1 MHIFLFLL
9 AVVIIFVIAFMRLPM
24 FGKLPTGERL
34 EKIKRSPNYRDGA
47 FQNIHFTPQLTEGA
61 SYVSVLKEFLFGKKE
76 RMRPLENLP
85 SVKTDLQHLPLE
97 NNVLVWFGHSSY
109 YLQADGKRM
118 LVDPVF
124 SGSAS
129 PLPGGTRSFLGSDIY
144 TVSDIP
150 EIDILFISHDHWDH
164 LDYKTIRELR
174 PKIKQVICG
183 LGVGAHLEYWG
194 YDKNIIHE
202 HDWNQTVEPYEGFK
216 VTLVPARHFS
226 GRTFKRNTSLWTS
239 YVLQTPSLKIFIGG
253 DSGYDIHFAET
264 GNKYGPFDLAIIENG
279 QYDKSWRYIH
289 LLPEEFLTAAKELN
303 AKKIFPVHSS
313 KFGLSNH
320 SWDEPLKK
328 VTENNMHA
336 QFNIITPMIGE
347 AVRLSD
353 NTQTFSRWWESVK

>member
-9 AVVIIFVIAFMRLPM
+9 AVVILFVIAFMQLPM

-61 SYVSVLKEFLFGKKE
+61 SYISVLKEFLFGKKE

-85 SVKTDLQHLPLE
+85 SVKTDLHHLPLE

-164 LDYKTIRELR
+164 LDYKTIRGLR
-174 PKIKQVICG
+174 PKIKQVICS

-253 DSGYDIHFAET
+253 DSGYDTHFAET

-289 LLPEEFLTAAKELN
+289 LLPEEFLMAAKELN
-303 AKKIFPVHSS
+303 AKKIFPVHSA
-313 KFGLSNH
+313 KFGLANH
-320 SWDEPLKK
+320 AWDEPLKK
-328 VTENNMHA
+328 IIENNLHT

-347 AVRLSD
+347 AVRLGD
-353 NTQTFSRWWESVK
+353 DTQKFSRWWEPVK